1 MHEILEDKNGVC
13 LMIGRNIYEI
23 RMKKGFTLSELAER
37 AGISKSYLSNIERN
51 LNQNPSIQVIR
62 KIAQVLDVDLK
73 ILIKTGPND
82 EEQQLP
88 DKEWI
93 DLANEFKKSGIE
105 KNQIQ
110 EFKQLIEFIKW
121 QNQNMDTK
129 NKYF

>member
-1 MHEILEDKNGVC
+1 
-13 LMIGRNIYEI
+13 MIGRNIYEI

-129 NKYF
+129 K